1 MLKKSIARLSGSI
14 FGSAMLAA
22 IVSLLI
28 IMTFGGIGA
37 QNVSTPAASSSGS
50 VSSSSSQSSSSSE
63 SSSSESVASS
73 ASSSSQITATSS
85 VNKKSMYS
93 VGGIIDT
100 TAGKLF
106 LGISG
111 ILITF
116 ALIYSTGWREGNKDP
131 NKIKYGHMKKFM
143 AKGFVAGAFSTI
155 PYIIYTTVFLLV
167 NAYAKGSM
175 TSMTIGAI
183 YRALNMQYIVFSDT
197 WLNYPAVCYSLL
209 LIYPIAAGIGYIM
222 GFRGIVLI
230 SRLVYKKKPA
240 SKYMKNLK
248 R

>member
-1 MLKKSIARLSGSI
+1 MLKKSIAKFSGSI
-14 FGSAMLAA
+14 FGSALLAA
-22 IVSLLI
+22 ILSLLI
-28 IMTFGGIGA
+28 ILSLGAIGA
-37 QNVSTPAASSSGS
+37 KNVTTPAASSSGT
-50 VSSSSSQSSSSSE
+50 
-63 SSSSESVASS
+63 
-73 ASSSSQITATSS
+73 ASSSSAVNSTSSQLTATSS
-85 VNKKSMYS
+85 ATTKSIYS
-93 VGGIIDT
+93 EGGIIET

-131 NKIKYGHMKKFM
+131 NKIKFGHMKKFM

-155 PYIIYTTVFLLV
+155 PFIIYTTVFLIV
-167 NAYAKGSM
+167 NSNANG
-175 TSMTIGAI
+175 TIPGITIGAI
-183 YRALNMQYIVFSDT
+183 YRALNMQYIVFSDA
-197 WLNYPAVCYSLL
+197 WLNIPAVCYLLL

-222 GFRGIVLI
+222 GFRGIMLI
-230 SRLVYKKKPA
+230 SRLVYKKKPD